1 MKLLNLNPLNAIYLS
16 WNEGNCVMLFVN
28 VHLLLTEFE
37 VSTDLPLLGLGNV
50 QPKCNWIP
58 LGQVNTNQVLYSTCK
73 HKKVG
78 PASGREDKL
87 VASAL
92 GL

>member
-1 MKLLNLNPLNAIYLS
+1 
-16 WNEGNCVMLFVN
+16 MLFVN

-78 PASGREDKL
+78 AASGREDKL

>member
-1 MKLLNLNPLNAIYLS
+1 
-16 WNEGNCVMLFVN
+16 MLFVN
-28 VHLLLTEFE
+28 VNVLLTEFE

-50 QPKCNWIP
+50 QPKCKWIS

-78 PASGREDKL
+78 PTSGRE
-87 VASAL
+87 
-92 GL
+92 G